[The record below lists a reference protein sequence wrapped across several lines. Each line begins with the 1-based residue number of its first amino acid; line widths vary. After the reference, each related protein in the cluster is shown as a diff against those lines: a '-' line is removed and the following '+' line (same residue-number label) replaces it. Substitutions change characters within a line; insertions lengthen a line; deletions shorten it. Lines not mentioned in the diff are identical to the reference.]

1 MELFIDKLISDSV
14 NANHTEVRHIIENA
28 KSGDTLVFSKKEYHF
43 YKECSPSRIVHM
55 TNTDSF
61 KFPEKYFGM
70 LYPRLSELL

>member
-1 MELFIDKLISDSV
+1 MELYIDKLVSDSV
-14 NANHTEVRHIIENA
+14 NADHAEVRHIIENA
-28 KSGDTLVFSKKEYHF
+28 NRAILSFFQKRISF

-70 LYPRLSELL
+70 LLKILTI